1 MWSVPR
7 EARHDRSV
15 HVPVRMEKRVKP
27 RPWRHSTEEEL
38 DARESLEDRQSMKA
52 VAVGIVT
59 LLFLLA
65 VAGWL

>member
-1 MWSVPR
+1 
-7 EARHDRSV
+7 
-15 HVPVRMEKRVKP
+15 MEKRVKP
-27 RPWRHSTEEEL
+27 RPWRHLTEEEL